1 MPNYNLINSLYLKI
15 WQTKAINIGPITLSG
30 MESMGRK
37 RHIHVQKFTS
47 ETVNE
52 IENAYWSSIHFEPI
66 GFVYH
71 WLLEIVKTETLCA
84 PTIQH
89 LPNIRG

>member
-15 WQTKAINIGPITLSG
+15 WQTKAINIGSITLSG

-71 WLLEIVKTETLCA
+71 WLLLLFEIVNT
-84 PTIQH
+84 
-89 LPNIRG
+89 NIICPPDSASSKH